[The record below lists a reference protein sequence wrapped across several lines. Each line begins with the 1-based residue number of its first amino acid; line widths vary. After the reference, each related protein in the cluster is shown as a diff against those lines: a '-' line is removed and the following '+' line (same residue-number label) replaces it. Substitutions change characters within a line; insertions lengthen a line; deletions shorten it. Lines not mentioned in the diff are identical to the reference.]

1 MGYAHYLGGEM
12 RVSNQKTEGKGQGA
26 RGKGFCLSPIAHSLL
41 SALLF
46 TFHFSLFTVTSAHA
60 VRLKEIAG
68 IEGVRQNQLIGY
80 GVVIGLNGTGD
91 KKGTTFTVQSLAS
104 MLQKMGIKVS
114 PNDVK
119 VKNIAAVMVTAD
131 LPPFAKPGG
140 KLDVLVSSIGD
151 AQSLQGGTLLMTP
164 LKGPDGQVYAVA
176 QGAVSVGGYIA
187 GGGGESAQKNHPTV
201 GMITNGALVEKGVV
215 VDVNNK
221 EVLSI
226 MLNRPDFTT
235 AQRVASAVNA
245 GLGDGAANAVD
256 GATINLKVPDS
267 FKGKVVE
274 LVSLVEGLDVAA
286 DAASKVVVNERTG
299 TVVMGENVRI
309 STVAISHGNLSIRIK
324 TEFAVSQPQPFT
336 FTEGARTTV
345 VPKQELKVEEQ
356 EARLIELP
364 SGVSLNDVVKALNAV
379 GVTPRDLIAIL
390 QAMKAAGALQA
401 ELVII

>member
-1 MGYAHYLGGEM
+1 M
-12 RVSNQKTEGKGQGA
+12 RVSYLNKKDKHG
-26 RGKGFCLSPIAHSLL
+26 GFPHRFTDSPIYRFFAVF
-41 SALLF
+41 LLF
-46 TFHFSLFTVTSAHA
+46 TFHFSLLTVNAAYA
-60 VRLKEIAG
+60 VRVKEIAS
-68 IEGVRQNQLIGY
+68 IEGVRNNQLVGY
-80 GVVIGLNGTGD
+80 GLVIGLNGTGD

-114 PNDVK
+114 PSDVK
-119 VKNIAAVMVTAD
+119 VKNVAAVMVTAT
-131 LPPFAKPGG
+131 LPPFAKPGSN
-140 KLDVLVSSIGD
+140 LDVLVSSIGD

-176 QGAVSVGGYIA
+176 QGALSVGGYIA
-187 GGGGESAQKNHPTV
+187 GGGGESAQKNHPTA
-201 GMITNGALVEKGVV
+201 GIISNGALVEREVM
-215 VDVNNK
+215 VDINGREN
-221 EVLSI
+221 LSV

-235 AQRVASAVNA
+235 SQRLAAVINS
-245 GLGDGAANAVD
+245 GLGEGTASAVD
-256 GATINLKVPDS
+256 GAMVRVAVPEK
-267 FKGKVVE
+267 FRERVVE
-274 LVSLVEGLDVAA
+274 LVSLIEGMDIST
-286 DAASKVVVNERTG
+286 DAVSKVIVNERTG

-324 TEFAVSQPQPFT
+324 TEFAVSQPQPFS
-336 FTEGARTTV
+336 FSQGAKTAI

-364 SGVSLNDVVKALNAV
+364 SGVSLSDVVKALNAV